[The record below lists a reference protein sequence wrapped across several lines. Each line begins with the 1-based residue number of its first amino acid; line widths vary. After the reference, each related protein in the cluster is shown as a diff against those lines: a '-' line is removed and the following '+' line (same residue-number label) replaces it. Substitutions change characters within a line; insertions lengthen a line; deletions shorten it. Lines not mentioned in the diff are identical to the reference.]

1 MYPSEERK
9 AQLQITEFEKEI
21 NAVCSELSHLYNV
34 EMMIGKESQATASA
48 KEKSLIERAIK
59 AILKTEGPMTQ
70 AATDLN
76 KQSNLLVQKLN
87 TFHGVNV
94 DARVFSEI
102 HAHNCPYAD
111 VFVKRPYMYA
121 LMQNMFSSIW
131 NIMKDPA
138 DRNDVLGESLQ
149 RIINAVEA
157 GGFKF
162 TGSSIVNEQI
172 IHINMFEFTDRGRAQ
187 SGKTLKELGFTPE
200 IVLKVCSEMT
210 SNKKPNF
217 FRAWWLAVRAQF
229 YTYRFLWDLIW
240 GRDEDEINRI
250 DGIHIRF
257 RRLMMIK
264 SISLYMYWMQHK
276 RDFKICDRL
285 IGYLSRSSSYAGES
299 LLNLNNVDP
308 NRILV
313 DQEVVESEDVV
324 VDTTDTVV
332 QPGYE
337 DDLDEAEEQVMNMI
351 NSFNEKLNCSYP
363 SETMFES
370 VKKSVLQSQLSHNK
384 ALSRKVIDLY
394 EKTEQKNKNMLEVFD
409 KLLIQLERY
418 RRKASTVMS
427 DEKMQQIVV
436 KNIPTFT
443 TINSHLM
450 AYNELVQSIRNSE
463 TCITEPVNYLGDL
476 GSKLENMLK
485 VCDFV
490 DFSLNGDKGLEGYSS
505 RPVFD
510 IRQYDKS
517 TTNLKDAG
525 YNIRDLHQFCHR
537 LQSLKDT
544 LKSSGS
550 VYRGF
555 EAISD
560 EELLEDLNMIDYTD
574 TVSLLE
580 SGKTRRMRYSLLT
593 HIRSQILLDSV
604 VQDTA
609 IMLRIMKSVASA

>member
-9 AQLQITEFEKEI
+9 AQLQIAEFEKEI
-21 NAVCSELSHLYNV
+21 NSVCMELSHLYNV

-70 AATDLN
+70 AAAELN
-76 KQSNLLVQKLN
+76 KQSNLIVQKLH

-94 DARVFSEI
+94 DSQIFSEI
-102 HAHNCPYAD
+102 VAHNCPYAD
-111 VFVKRPYMYA
+111 VFIKRPYMYS

-149 RIINAVEA
+149 RIVNAVEA

-172 IHINMFEFTDRGRAQ
+172 IHINMFEVTDRGRTQ

-210 SNKKPNF
+210 INKKPNF

-240 GRDEDEINRI
+240 GRDEDDINRI

-264 SISLYMYWMQHK
+264 SISLYMYWLQHK

-299 LLNLNNVDP
+299 LLNLNDVDP
-308 NRILV
+308 TTILV

-337 DDLDEAEEQVMNMI
+337 DDLDEAEEQVMKMI
-351 NSFNEKLNCSYP
+351 ASFNEKLNCTYP
-363 SETMFES
+363 SASMFES
-370 VKKSVLQSQLSHNK
+370 TKKSVYQSQLSHNR
-384 ALSRKVIDLY
+384 ALARKVIDLY
-394 EKTEQKNKNMLEVFD
+394 TKTEQKNKKLMDTFD

-427 DEKMQQIVV
+427 AEKMQQITV
-436 KNIPTFT
+436 KNIPTFRT
-443 TINSHLM
+443 LNSHLM
-450 AYNELVQSIRNSE
+450 AYNELSQNIRNS
-463 TCITEPVNYLGDL
+463 TSCISEPVTYLGDL
-476 GSKLENMLK
+476 GAKLESMVN
-485 VCDFV
+485 VCEFV
-490 DFSLNGDKGLEGYSS
+490 DLSLNGDKGLEGYSS
-505 RPVFD
+505 RPIFD
-510 IRQYDKS
+510 IRQYDKA
-517 TTNLKDAG
+517 TTNLHEAG

-537 LQSLKDT
+537 LSSMKET
-544 LKSSGS
+544 LKSAGS
-550 VYRGF
+550 VYKGF
-555 EAISD
+555 DAIDDS
-560 EELLEDLNMIDYTD
+560 ELLELMSQIDYTD
-574 TVSLLE
+574 TVGLLE
-580 SGKTRRMRYSLLT
+580 AGKTRRMRYSILT
-593 HIRSQILLDSV
+593 HIRSQILIYSA

-609 IMLRIMKSVASA
+609 NLLRIMKTIANS